1 MKTKNL
7 IIVFLALCMM
17 YAGVCLA
24 DVPEPARPVFKVLP
38 IALLLVNTLYLALK
52 TGDRGR
58 YLMSA
63 ALLFSAI
70 GDISGPLM
78 TMGIFFALSHCF
90 YITAY
95 SRHFC
100 LKTVK
105 QWVCIAILL
114 LIVGAVTA
122 ISLPGLLRTSGP
134 AMIAVGLTY
143 LVVLTAMSF
152 MAISQSRPC
161 WILFAVGSL
170 LFVVSDS
177 SIIVSTYAF
186 AIPARHLM
194 IMSTY
199 YAAQLLMNLK

>member
-38 IALLLVNTLYLALK
+38 LALLLVNTLYLAVK
-52 TGDRGR
+52 TGDCGR
-58 YLMSA
+58 FLMA
-63 ALLFSAI
+63 VALLFSGI
-70 GDISGPLM
+70 GDICGPLM

-90 YITAY
+90 YIAAY

-100 LKTVK
+100 LKTVR
-105 QWVCIAILL
+105 QRVCITILL
-114 LIVGAVTA
+114 LIVGSVTA
-122 ISLPGLLRTSGP
+122 ISLPGLLKTSGP

-143 LVVLTAMSF
+143 LAVLTAMSF
-152 MAISQSRPC
+152 MAISQSRPY
-161 WILFAVGSL
+161 WIFFAVGSL
-170 LFVVSDS
+170 LFVISDS
-177 SIIVSTYAF
+177 FIIVNTYAF
-186 AIPARHLM
+186 TIPARHLM
-194 IMSTY
+194 VMSTY

>member
-1 MKTKNL
+1 MKTKKL
-7 IIVFLALCMM
+7 IIVFLALCLV

-24 DVPEPARPVFKVLP
+24 GVPEPARLVFKVLP
-38 IALLLVNTLYLALK
+38 IALLLVNTLYLAVK

-58 YLMSA
+58 FLMAA

-90 YITAY
+90 YISAY
-95 SRHFC
+95 SRRFC
-100 LKTVK
+100 LKTAK

-114 LIVGAVTA
+114 LIVGFVTA
-122 ISLPGLLRTSGP
+122 ISLPGLFRTSGP

-143 LVVLTAMSF
+143 LAVLTVMSF
-152 MAISQSRPC
+152 MAISQSRPY

-170 LFVVSDS
+170 LFVISDS

-186 AIPARHLM
+186 AIPARHLTV
-194 IMSTY
+194 MSTY